1 MKLSDTVDLMNS
13 TDWEDRFVAEY
24 NQLVIRLNKLEDS
37 LNNSPKFINDEIAKA
52 LLMKQYDAMQLYK
65 LCLEKRAVLA
75 EIDLNPYHRS

>member
-1 MKLSDTVDLMNS
+1 MKLSDTIDLMNS

-37 LNNSPKFINDEIAKA
+37 LNNPPKFINDEIAKA

>member
-37 LNNSPKFINDEIAKA
+37 LNNSPKFINDEIAKE

>member
-1 MKLSDTVDLMNS
+1 MKLSDTIDLMNS
-13 TDWEDRFVAEY
+13 TDWKDRFVAEY

-37 LNNSPKFINDEIAKA
+37 LNNPPKFINDEIAKA